1 MGVDELVLNEVVRR
15 VLAAIAH
22 QEKAIEAA
30 INAGVI
36 NSVEELIDSAIAHLP
51 PVIAPSTRAAQAA
64 NLVDLFEPIRGLLT
78 DEEIDV
84 MFKRN
89 PSSARPVD
97 FE

>member
-1 MGVDELVLNEVVRR
+1 MNITLLP
-15 VLAAIAH
+15 H

-36 NSVEELIDSAIAHLP
+36 HSVEELIDSAIAHLP
-51 PVIAPSTRAAQAA
+51 QATAPISQAQQAA

-78 DEEIDV
+78 DEVIDA
-84 MFKRN
+84 MFKRD

>member
-1 MGVDELVLNEVVRR
+1 LNIT
-15 VLAAIAH
+15 LLPH

-36 NSVEELIDSAIAHLP
+36 HSVEELIDSAIAHLP
-51 PVIAPSTRAAQAA
+51 PAIAPSTRAAQAA
-64 NLVDLFEPIRGLLT
+64 NLVDLLEPIRGVFT
-78 DEEIDV
+78 DEEIDA

-97 FE
+97 LE

>member
-1 MGVDELVLNEVVRR
+1 MNVTLLP
-15 VLAAIAH
+15 H

-36 NSVEELIDSAIAHLP
+36 RSVEELIDSAIAHLP
-51 PVIAPSTRAAQAA
+51 PATAPGIQAEHAA
-64 NLVDLFEPIRGLLT
+64 NLVELFEPIRGLLT